1 MSEGPQYTSCVE
13 KEDWQILDLGD
24 PLGTA
29 GTVGWV
35 NVLGAVGAIAAA
47 AAGFGLLGLVLAF
60 TSGAEILRRVAEWL
74 LTGKLICLKNVQR
87 RVFTDPDPDR
97 VCVIGRVLDF
107 EQVGEGKS
115 GFEEIDNDFALNL
128 FIAPFAISD
137 VKKIDHDKLQ
147 RMMERSS
154 QGDLI
159 QNPDQ
164 PPVVPGDPDPHPG
177 SLGRK
182 DNPLEPF
189 GPMPHGFTGYERD
202 IVFLPNFARP
212 VPLNVYGDPNQLA
225 KLDPKLDQFL
235 KQATAEFAVNFPTTN
250 PNDGFPVIAQRF
262 YELVEKEFGFPETKK
277 ARALHCEFEG
287 SRIRDVYNALDFAHP
302 HCAKHGI
309 LGFLCDVVSF
319 VIGAVLAIPRL
330 IAAAVAWR
338 SADDGALSNSYDAA
352 GGELTLDSLIVVQGR
367 WCYDSAH
374 SGYNEMHAVRT
385 VRMAVPTVPMDQLR
399 NDWCSQLSII
409 PPSPPSGL
417 PPSTGLT
424 PAQANTYN
432 AQARDENRWVY
443 HPAIDGCV
451 PSAGTDSPPPPPPGG
466 GLH

>member
-1 MSEGPQYTSCVE
+1 MSEGPQYTSCVD
-13 KEDWQILDLGD
+13 KADWQILDISD

-29 GTVGWV
+29 STLGWV
-35 NVLGAVGAIAAA
+35 NVLGAVGAIVAAIS
-47 AAGFGLLGLVLAF
+47 GLGLLSLILAF
-60 TSGAEILRRVAEWL
+60 TAGAEILRRVAEWL
-74 LTGKLICLKNVQR
+74 LTGKLICLSNVQR

-107 EQVGEGKS
+107 EKVGEDKS
-115 GFEEIDNDFALNL
+115 GFGTIDNDFAVNL
-128 FIAPFAISD
+128 FIAPFAVSD
-137 VKKIDHDKLQ
+137 VNMLEHDALQ
-147 RMMERSS
+147 RRMERSS

-202 IVFLPNFARP
+202 IVFFAKFPKP
-212 VPLNVYGDPNQLA
+212 VPFNVYGDIDEFA
-225 KLDPKLDQFL
+225 KLDPKLDQFKNDAYTEFIL
-235 KQATAEFAVNFPTTN
+235 AHPGTSPSDGLAVIATRFYQLVDAEFGPS
-250 PNDGFPVIAQRF
+250 VI
-262 YELVEKEFGFPETKK
+262 KK

-287 SRIRDVYNALDFAHP
+287 SRIKDVYNALDFAHP

-330 IAAAVAWR
+330 IAAAVAWAN
-338 SADDGALSNSYDAA
+338 ADDGALSNSYDAA
-352 GGELTLDSLIVVQGR
+352 GGEVKLDDLIVVQGR

-399 NDWCSQLSII
+399 NDWCSELSKV
-409 PPSPPSGL
+409 PPSPPSV
-417 PPSTGLT
+417 PPVAGAPPPRGLT
-424 PAQANTYN
+424 PAQTQTRD
-432 AQARDENRWVY
+432 AQARPENRWVY
-443 HPAIDGCV
+443 HPAIDGCT
-451 PSAGTDSPPPPPPGG
+451 PQQDPPTT